1 MVLVFSCL
9 KAFKIKQR
17 LNENLLAKV
26 QFQKGPREFY
36 KLEMNLSGFNR
47 LWQVK
52 MFISLKI
59 FQLAML
65 DFCPPI

>member
-9 KAFKIKQR
+9 KAFKIKLIKLKLR

-26 QFQKGPREFY
+26 QFQKGAREFY

-52 MFISLKI
+52 MFISW
-59 FQLAML
+59 
-65 DFCPPI
+65 